1 MARIVLTAVVIV
13 SLNVLVGCQGF
24 DSGRGQLVPAR
35 TMTSIGSVGVVDIA
49 KAGETDFVEQIAVNR
64 QAYRQGLESLIKY
77 YTKTGN
83 NMKFK
88 WAKKE
93 LAALDSI
100 PQYKYIIEAVTAGP
114 NLRASIS
121 IPEADDL
128 YMDALELEKDA
139 GVLIFGKN
147 NDMLR
152 LALDKYDRLI
162 KNYPSSD
169 KIDDAAY
176 KAGEIYEYFQ
186 DYSIALVYY
195 ERAYQWDPDTTHP
208 AKFRSARI
216 LDKRLHRYAEALEL
230 YRQAI
235 KTEGKYGKYRM
246 WKEYAE
252 GRIKALYKTE
262 EENE

>member
-1 MARIVLTAVVIV
+1 
-13 SLNVLVGCQGF
+13 VLVGCQSF
-24 DSGRGQLVPAR
+24 DSGRGQLVSPR
-35 TMTSIGSVGVVDIA
+35 TRTSLGSGGAVNIA

-64 QAYRQGLESLIKY
+64 QAYRQGLELLIKY
-77 YTKTGN
+77 YTRTGN

-88 WAKKE
+88 WVKEE

-100 PQYKYIIEAVTAGP
+100 PQYKYIVVAETAGA
-114 NLRASIS
+114 NLRASTS

-128 YMDALELEKDA
+128 YIDALDLEKDA

-162 KNYPSSD
+162 RNYPSSD

-186 DYSIALVYY
+186 DYSIALLYY

-208 AKFRSARI
+208 ARFRSARI
-216 LDKRLHRYAEALEL
+216 LDKRLHRNAEALEL

-235 KTEGKYGKYRM
+235 KTEGKYGKYRL

-252 GRIKALYKTE
+252 ERIKVLYKTE